1 MKNTQRILGSF
12 GKVNYLLL
20 AASLLC
26 IVAGYGA
33 MILDKT
39 PYGFGTLSLTV
50 GPILLV
56 IGFILPFFAIMYS
69 RKE

>member
-1 MKNTQRILGSF
+1 MKNTQRSLCSF
-12 GKVNYLLL
+12 SKVNYLLL
-20 AASLLC
+20 ATSLLC
-26 IVAGYGA
+26 ILAGYGA

-50 GPILLV
+50 GPILLIV
-56 IGFILPFFAIMYS
+56 GFILPFFAIMYR